1 MFYCFICSHEGL
13 AGAPQLSVARFFSV
27 AMPSLLMRSLPLSS
41 DEAPSGSLGQSAGT
55 LEQLVENL
63 LLYGD
68 FLKWGGTNL
77 SYRFPIFETSAT
89 ALCGTTGKLSF
100 FGHLHLGTPPYLLIR
115 F

>member
-1 MFYCFICSHEGL
+1 
-13 AGAPQLSVARFFSV
+13 V
-27 AMPSLLMRSLPLSS
+27 
-41 DEAPSGSLGQSAGT
+41 
-55 LEQLVENL
+55 LEHWNSWSKIYF
-63 LLYGD
+63 LYGD

-115 F
+115 FWSTLRGGQIFKWGYRQEACIS